1 MSNDDRDD
9 RDDAMTN
16 DPIDMVV
23 LLSTCIDACR
33 RGCEVIRNVRHRMQE
48 HDNDNDDNNGNNN
61 KNNAEFYDAITYKIA
76 DDPRSALTEADG
88 ASQRVIVEC
97 LMSCWANE
105 IKCGKIKIVG
115 EEEDDHSTDL
125 DEDEV
130 GDNTSFDTAFS
141 EDINVHFD
149 DYNCPRPDHEPMIKD
164 MFKVVNDEDRRLPP
178 SPCYQHGRNQT
189 REIDYNNDG
198 DGQYC
203 TTTSA
208 TATTTTPEIIIFID
222 PMDGTRE
229 FVEGRIQNVQCLI
242 GITYNG
248 IPVAGAMGLPMVRE
262 TQIEI
267 AYGLISTKM
276 EKKKKKKK
284 KDDDTISSS
293 SSELL
298 LEEEE
303 IVPVPVLSGIKL
315 FDAVNPLV
323 KNTTS
328 ISTSMTTNDI
338 NCDKVHDENDNSGSS
353 SSDDTLLLFSG
364 DSMKP
369 SLNLAMECLENQ
381 VLCVRTGAGEDCNG
395 ALDNR
400 RESSIDECHLHP
412 PIRKVIVGGCGHKI
426 LSVQRHVQSL
436 VQQQQ
441 LQTQT
446 LCNGLSSSSSTTQA
460 IIVGAISLAP
470 PGSSSWD
477 TAAPTAVLLAADPKA
492 KVTDLLG
499 RPLIYD
505 GDNLSNKCGV
515 IASSGTV
522 ATIIHDRLCRGLRND
537 GILHGLICVN
547 INDDNALIENLKPP
561 AELEIV
567 RSLSDL
573 DRDRYF
579 DI

>member
-1 MSNDDRDD
+1 MSNDDRDH
-9 RDDAMTN
+9 DDAMTN

-33 RGCEVIRNVRHRMQE
+33 RGCEVIRHVRHRMQE
-48 HDNDNDDNNGNNN
+48 RDDHDSDGGNNDE
-61 KNNAEFYDAITYKIA
+61 NAEFYDAAITYKIA

-105 IKCGKIKIVG
+105 IKCGRIKIVG

-125 DEDEV
+125 DDEG

-164 MFKVVNDEDRRLPP
+164 MFEVVNNEDDHRLPP

-189 REIDYNNDG
+189 RENDYNNNSSIDDDDG

-203 TTTSA
+203 TTT
-208 TATTTTPEIIIFID
+208 TTTTTTPEIIIFID

-229 FVEGRIQNVQCLI
+229 FVEGRIRNVQCLI

-248 IPVAGAMGLPMVRE
+248 IPVAGAMGLPMVHE

-284 KDDDTISSS
+284 DDDTTR
-293 SSELL
+293 
-298 LEEEE
+298 EEEE
-303 IVPVPVLSGIKL
+303 IVPVPVLSGIKF
-315 FDAVNPLV
+315 FDAINPLV

-328 ISTSMTTNDI
+328 SSTSTTTNDI

-369 SLNLAMECLENQ
+369 SLNLAMDCLENK
-381 VLCVRTGAGEDCNG
+381 VLCVRTGEDCNNE
-395 ALDNR
+395 ALDNI
-400 RESSIDECHLHP
+400 RESSIDECNLHP
-412 PIRKVIVGGCGHKI
+412 PIRKVVVGGCGHKI

-441 LQTQT
+441 QLQIQT
-446 LCNGLSSSSSTTQA
+446 CDGLSSSLSSSTQA

-537 GILHGLICVN
+537 GILHGLMCVN
-547 INDDNALIENLKPP
+547 INDDNVLIENLKPP